1 MQEEAEISENEDEAW
16 PVSEDEAKS
25 AQPTGHTGGMGED
38 DKGEFLLNLLSSY
51 SRHRLLPLSDLPR
64 EELIH
69 AFLGGGV
76 HTPRV
81 MTFYLSKAEIT
92 RLTSLMSVPISESY
106 ETVTLDNLQEV
117 SSNPPHMLL
126 VYMDT
131 SGNEAEKIVGK
142 LMEVPTMGF
151 SSVVALVKDENSP
164 YIQEGPQWAQTVL
177 PISMSDGSF
186 RRHLKNLLDLSHAR
200 MDLETIYLA
209 HRVSREQLYTVQF
222 TDPLTTLLNRRG
234 FEDAASRELSRTI
247 RTGERAGLVIIDID
261 KFKNI
266 NDTYGH
272 PAGDDVLR
280 ELASILREQTRT
292 LDHVFRFGGE
302 EFGVMLPHT
311 DKERMIY
318 VCERIRQT
326 VEETHFMGM
335 PEAGAVTISLGAL
348 SIGPSRRP
356 TLEHVYPVCDELLY
370 RAKQEGRNR
379 VISGDFD

>member
-1 MQEEAEISENEDEAW
+1 MQEEAKISENEDEAW
-16 PVSEDEAKS
+16 PVLEEEAKS
-25 AQPTGHTGGMGED
+25 AHPEGHTGGLSGD

-51 SRHRLLPLSDLPR
+51 SRHRLLPLTDLPR

-81 MTFYLSKAEIT
+81 MTFYLSQEEIT
-92 RLTSLMSVPISESY
+92 RFTSLISVPVSESY

-164 YIQEGPQWAQTVL
+164 YLQEGPQWAQTVL
-177 PISMSDGSF
+177 PTSMSDGAF
-186 RRHLKNLLDLSHAR
+186 RRHLKNLLDLAHAR

-222 TDPLTTLLNRRG
+222 TDPLTSLLNRRG

-280 ELASILREQTRT
+280 ELASILRTHQAAHPQSR
-292 LDHVFRFGGE
+292 
-302 EFGVMLPHT
+302 LP
-311 DKERMIY
+311 
-318 VCERIRQT
+318 
-326 VEETHFMGM
+326 GM
-335 PEAGAVTISLGAL
+335 
-348 SIGPSRRP
+348 R
-356 TLEHVYPVCDELLY
+356 
-370 RAKQEGRNR
+370 
-379 VISGDFD
+379 